1 MGTCSALT
9 GVAAAACY
17 NTGHTT
23 AGYALTGVSGAAG
36 SAAAFTALHNKKP
49 ASSNDV
55 ELGSHNSDAA
65 SHHSDAASHHSDAA
79 SHHSG
84 SSGASFHTA
93 NSHKRSTEE
102 VMEEFE

>member
-65 SHHSDAASHHSDAA
+65 SHHSDAASHHS
-79 SHHSG
+79 G

>member
-1 MGTCSALT
+1 MGACSALT

-36 SAAAFTALHNKKP
+36 SAAAFTALHSKKP

-55 ELGSHNSDAA
+55 ELASHN
-65 SHHSDAASHHSDAA
+65 SDAA

-93 NSHKRSTEE
+93 HSHKRSTEE

>member
-23 AGYALTGVSGAAG
+23 AGYALTGVSGASG
-36 SAAAFTALHNKKP
+36 SAAAAAALHKKP
-49 ASSNDV
+49 APSNDV
-55 ELGSHNSDAA
+55 ELGNHN
-65 SHHSDAASHHSDAA
+65 SDAA

-93 NSHKRSTEE
+93 HSHKRSTEE